1 MSVFSSNSDI
11 PVCFGMQRYW
21 ILESDSKVG
30 QWTKKRSA
38 IVAHVNK
45 KLSQNHCHTGIK

>member
-38 IVAHVNK
+38 IFAHFK
-45 KLSQNHCHTGIK
+45 KLGQNNRHTGIK